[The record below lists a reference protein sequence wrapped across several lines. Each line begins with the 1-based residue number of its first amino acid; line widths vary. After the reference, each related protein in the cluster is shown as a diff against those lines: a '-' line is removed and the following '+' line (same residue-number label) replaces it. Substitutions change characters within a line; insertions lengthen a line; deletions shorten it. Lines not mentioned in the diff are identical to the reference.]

1 MEHEEESSTMDS
13 VEFESYIKIEE
24 PDFDYVVEEIVE
36 TTTEDPEYEIV
47 HWPVEELYME
57 DDDEL
62 EEDEITENDEKN
74 FPTCEICKIMFDT
87 HERLENHMKFH
98 EEKDS
103 SFNCATCNEGFTSE
117 IILKNHNFSCH
128 GIAIPNQCSQCS
140 QIFGTFQDLRKH
152 KLTHIPEYKCTVCK
166 KTYRARNSLYKH
178 FEVIHT
184 HENKCLV
191 CNDDIPESIVEHVKF
206 HHGEKCPVCEKHF
219 FDLDE
224 MNHHVA
230 IFHMVHK
237 PVTETKVPETD
248 IKCYICSR
256 QFKNTNNLLAHI
268 KRTHSKE
275 KILECPICG
284 KIFKSVNSTTCY
296 ISHINIHTGEKPYKC
311 SYCPKTFG
319 NSGTLFKHKKIHT
332 GQNYHRC
339 ERCDKKFRDASYLV
353 RHSKSCQN
361 LGFET
366 TTIV

>member
-1 MEHEEESSTMDS
+1 MEVEEETLMDS
-13 VEFESYIKIEE
+13 EEEFQTYIKIEE
-24 PDFDYVVEEIVE
+24 PADFDDCVVEEVV
-36 TTTEDPEYEIV
+36 TTEETEYEIV
-47 HWPVEELYME
+47 HWPVEELYTE
-57 DDDEL
+57 DDGP
-62 EEDEITENDEKN
+62 EEDEINENDEKN

-87 HERLENHMKFH
+87 QERLENHMKFH
-98 EEKDS
+98 EDS
-103 SFNCATCNEGFTSE
+103 KLNCASCNEGFTSE
-117 IILKNHNFSCH
+117 FFLKNHNFACH
-128 GIAIPNQCSQCS
+128 GIQIPNKCAQCHLT
-140 QIFGTFQDLRKH
+140 FETFQDLRKH
-152 KLTHIPEYKCTVCK
+152 KLTHIPVYKCSVCE

-184 HENKCLV
+184 QENKCLV
-191 CNDDIPESIVEHVKF
+191 CHEEIPESIVEHVKF

-230 IFHMVHK
+230 VFHMVQK
-237 PVTETKVPETD
+237 PVPENVTFSETD

-311 SYCPKTFG
+311 SFCPKTFG

-339 ERCDKKFRDASYLV
+339 EKCDKKFRDASYLV
-353 RHSKSCQN
+353 RHSRSCQN
-361 LGFET
+361 MGFENV
-366 TTIV
+366 IV